1 MKYWLLKTEPENWSW
16 IDQLNS
22 KNQSAE
28 WNGVRNYQASKNL
41 KNMKKKDLCFFYHTG
56 KEKKIVGIVKVI
68 KEHFKDKSD
77 KTNRF
82 VSIIVRAQNELIKP
96 VTLEEIKKIR
106 HFKKLALVKQSRL
119 SVMEID
125 NNHELRN
132 NSNTIEVETISLNN
146 LIEENAS
153 ESNIDYI
160 SIDTEGSEYEIL
172 KDFNFKKYNVEIFT
186 VEHNFVE
193 KKRDLIFALMTSHNY
208 VRVFTNISQWDDW
221 YIKKNNKILL
231 SMMDN

>member
-1 MKYWLLKTEPENWSW
+1 MQHWSLKTEPENWSW

-28 WNGVRNYQASKNL
+28 WNGVRNYQASNNL

-82 VSIIVRAQNELIKP
+82 VSIMVRAQNELIKP
-96 VTLEEIKKIR
+96 VTLEEIKKIKY
-106 HFKKLALVKQSRL
+106 FKKLALVKQSRL

-125 NNHELRN
+125 
-132 NSNTIEVETISLNN
+132 
-146 LIEENAS
+146 
-153 ESNIDYI
+153 
-160 SIDTEGSEYEIL
+160 L
-172 KDFNFKKYNVEIFT
+172 KYWKKIC
-186 VEHNFVE
+186 
-193 KKRDLIFALMTSHNY
+193 KMG
-208 VRVFTNISQWDDW
+208 
-221 YIKKNNKILL
+221 KI
-231 SMMDN
+231 N

>member
-1 MKYWLLKTEPENWSW
+1 MQHWLLKTEPENWSW

-96 VTLEEIKKIR
+96 VTLEEIKKIKY
-106 HFKKLALVKQSRL
+106 FKKLALVKQSRL

-125 NNHELRN
+125 
-132 NSNTIEVETISLNN
+132 
-146 LIEENAS
+146 
-153 ESNIDYI
+153 
-160 SIDTEGSEYEIL
+160 L
-172 KDFNFKKYNVEIFT
+172 KYWKKIC
-186 VEHNFVE
+186 
-193 KKRDLIFALMTSHNY
+193 KMGRI
-208 VRVFTNISQWDDW
+208 
-221 YIKKNNKILL
+221 
-231 SMMDN
+231 